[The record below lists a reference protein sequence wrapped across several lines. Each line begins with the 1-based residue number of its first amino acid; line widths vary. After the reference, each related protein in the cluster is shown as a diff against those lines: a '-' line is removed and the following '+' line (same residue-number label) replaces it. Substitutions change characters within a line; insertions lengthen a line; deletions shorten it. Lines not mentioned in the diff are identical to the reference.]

1 MVPIW
6 RWPATTPDGSLD
18 PSFGDGGTL
27 TVDFH
32 GGFDSGATVALQP
45 DGKIVAGGSAVN
57 VTSVEQALVR
67 VQP

>member
-1 MVPIW
+1 MVATW
-6 RWPATTPDGSLD
+6 RWPASVLTAALD
-18 PSFGDGGTL
+18 TSFGDGGTL

-32 GGFDSGATVALQP
+32 GGFDSGGAVALQP

-57 VTSVEQALVR
+57 VTSVEQTLVR